1 MDDDNVRTK
10 IFIGDYISIGV
21 LDIYRRKEIIRYY
34 TKNKSYCILYK
45 GKLIKFY
52 LSLFK
57 LLSFDLFFYPSLYL
71 YTLYIFDL
79 TLLYIYLYLYIT
91 RYKKNES
98 PFYIVLLSLYK
109 ITRSEIKR
117 NETKIL

>member
-21 LDIYRRKEIIRYY
+21 LDIYIYRRKEIIRYY

-52 LSLFK
+52 LSLF
-57 LLSFDLFFYPSLYL
+57 LSCCRSTYFLSLSL
-71 YTLYIFDL
+71 SVHTH
-79 TLLYIYLYLYIT
+79 IYLI
-91 RYKKNES
+91 
-98 PFYIVLLSLYK
+98 
-109 ITRSEIKR
+109 
-117 NETKIL
+117 